1 MPGPRQPVA
10 TLLGYP
16 QQHLE
21 LVAVGRQTAPLDH
34 RRRFP
39 QQVVVVGGDTDIG
52 AAIEQSLEGRKEVPA
67 HLAVVLDRHA
77 WRFDID
83 ALAQAHV
90 GALRQRRDVGERA
103 VQVSLEHDADRVAPG
118 ARAGRSS
125 DRGAGSRSGHG
136 LPVEVQGGRRA
147 AVVLHVDPDE
157 VAAGLGPPDEIEEV
171 VAAQGAG
178 DLQAQQRELD
188 RHVAIEIAVGES
200 VDQVEIEPRSFGGEF
215 RAVDLLAQQRQ
226 GPGKPAAVE
235 RGGAVEGVRRL
246 VTGHVGRRRPAH
258 QRRRHQRQGPADHP

>member
-1 MPGPRQPVA
+1 MS
-10 TLLGYP
+10 
-16 QQHLE
+16 
-21 LVAVGRQTAPLDH
+21 
-34 RRRFP
+34 
-39 QQVVVVGGDTDIG
+39 GDTDIG

-77 WRFDID
+77 RRLDVD

-90 GALRQRRDVGERA
+90 GALGQRRDVGERA
-103 VQVSLEHDADRVAPG
+103 VQVGLEHHADRVATG
-118 ARAGRSS
+118 SRAGRSP
-125 DRGAGSRSGHG
+125 DRGACSRSGHG
-136 LPVEVQGGRRA
+136 LPVEVQSGRRA
-147 AVVLHVDPDE
+147 GVVLHVDPDE
-157 VAAGLGPPDEIEEV
+157 VAAGFGPSDEIEEV

-226 GPGKPAAVE
+226 RTGEPATVE
-235 RGGAVEGVRRL
+235 SSGAVEGVRRL
-246 VTGHVGRRRPAH
+246 VAGHVGCRRPAH